1 MRFIAITP
9 NKLDDLDP
17 QVYIKSFSQKNN
29 PDLIIVR
36 DTNAS
41 FATKLEFANRLRKF
55 SNASISINAKVN
67 DFAIQKNI
75 SFDLHMNADELK
87 RVENESLKKFRSQSM
102 ISASCHNIEEI
113 NKANFISLDFVLL
126 SPVLI
131 NKFNPKLGWK
141 NFSKLA
147 AQCSTKVFALGGM
160 NFVNLEIARKHGAEG
175 IAGISM
181 FTQSSEKSS
190 ERIGL

>member
-1 MRFIAITP
+1 VRLIAITP

-17 QVYIKSFSQKNN
+17 QDYIKSFSIRNK

-41 FATKLEFANRLRKF
+41 FATKLEFANRLRKL
-55 SNASISINAKVN
+55 SNASISINAKAN
-67 DFAIQKNI
+67 DFASQKDI
-75 SFDLHMNADELK
+75 SFGLHMNSVELK
-87 RVENESLKKFRSQSM
+87 RVASESLEKLKPQSV

-113 NKANFISLDFVLL
+113 NKANFMSLDFVLV

-131 NKFNPKLGWK
+131 DKFNPKLGWK

-147 AQCSTKVFALGGM
+147 AQCSSEVFALGGM
-160 NFVNLEIARKHGAEG
+160 NILDLEIARKHGAHG

-181 FTQSSEKSS
+181 FT
-190 ERIGL
+190 

>member
-1 MRFIAITP
+1 MRLIAITP

-17 QVYIKSFSQKNN
+17 QDYIKSFSLINN

-55 SNASISINAKVN
+55 SNTSISINAKAN
-67 DFAIQKNI
+67 DFAIQKDI
-75 SFDLHMNADELK
+75 SFGLHMNAVELK
-87 RVENESLKKFRSQSM
+87 RVGNESLKKFISQSM

-113 NKANFISLDFVLL
+113 NKANFISLDFVLV

-131 NKFNPKLGWK
+131 NKFNSKLGWK

-160 NFVNLEIARKHGAEG
+160 NFLDLEIARKHGAHG

-181 FTQSSEKSS
+181 FT
-190 ERIGL
+190 

>member
-1 MRFIAITP
+1 MRLIAITP
-9 NKLDDLDP
+9 DKLDDLDP
-17 QVYIKSFSQKNN
+17 QDYIKSFSIRSN

-41 FATKLEFANRLRKF
+41 FATKLEFADRLRKL
-55 SNASISINAKVN
+55 SNVSISINAKAH
-67 DFAIQKNI
+67 DFASQKGI
-75 SFDLHMNADELK
+75 SFGLHMNSLELK
-87 RVENESLKKFRSQSM
+87 RVENESLEKLKPQSV

-113 NKANFISLDFVLL
+113 NKANFMSLDFVLV

-131 NKFNPKLGWK
+131 DKFNPKLGWK

-147 AQCSTKVFALGGM
+147 FQCSSKVFALGGM
-160 NFVNLEIARKHGAEG
+160 NIADLEIARKHGAQG

-181 FTQSSEKSS
+181 FT
-190 ERIGL
+190 

>member
-1 MRFIAITP
+1 MRLIAITP

-17 QVYIKSFSQKNN
+17 QNYIKSFSIKNN

-41 FATKLEFANRLRKF
+41 FATKLAFANRLRKF
-55 SNASISINAKVN
+55 SRASISINAKAN
-67 DFAIQKNI
+67 DFAIQKDI
-75 SFDLHMNADELK
+75 SFGLHMNANELK
-87 RVENESLKKFRSQSM
+87 RVGNKSLEKLKLLSV

-113 NKANFISLDFVLL
+113 IKANFMGLDFVLV

-131 NKFNPKLGWK
+131 DKFNPKLGWK

-147 AQCSTKVFALGGM
+147 TQCSSKVFALGGM
-160 NFVNLEIARKHGAEG
+160 SFLDLEIARKHGAQG

-181 FTQSSEKSS
+181 FT
-190 ERIGL
+190 

>member
-1 MRFIAITP
+1 MKLIAITP

-17 QVYIKSFSQKNN
+17 QDYIKSFSTRNN
-29 PDLIIVR
+29 PGLIIVR

-55 SNASISINAKVN
+55 SNASISINAKAN
-67 DFAIQKNI
+67 DFAIQKEI
-75 SFDLHMNADELK
+75 SFGLHMNAVELK
-87 RVENESLKKFRSQSM
+87 KVGNENLEKLKSKSV

-113 NKANFISLDFVLL
+113 NKANIMSLDFVLV

-131 NKFNPKLGWK
+131 DKFNPKLGWK

-147 AQCSTKVFALGGM
+147 AKCSTKVFALGGM
-160 NFVNLEIARKHGAEG
+160 DFLDLEIAQKHGAQG

-181 FTQSSEKSS
+181 FT
-190 ERIGL
+190 

>member
-1 MRFIAITP
+1 MRLIAITP

-17 QVYIKSFSQKNN
+17 QNYINSFSIKNN

-41 FATKLEFANRLRKF
+41 FATKLEFANRLRKL
-55 SNASISINAKVN
+55 SNASISINAKAN
-67 DFAIQKNI
+67 DFASQKDI
-75 SFDLHMNADELK
+75 SFGLHMNANELK
-87 RVENESLKKFRSQSM
+87 RVGDERLEKLKSLFV

-113 NKANFISLDFVLL
+113 NKANFMGLDFVLV

-131 NKFNPKLGWK
+131 DKFNPKLGWK

-147 AQCSTKVFALGGM
+147 AQCSSKVFALGGM
-160 NFVNLEIARKHGAEG
+160 NFLDLEIAQKHGAQG

-190 ERIGL
+190 E

>member
-1 MRFIAITP
+1 MRLIAITP

-17 QVYIKSFSQKNN
+17 QDYIKSFSTRNN

-41 FATKLEFANRLRKF
+41 FATKLEFADRLRKF
-55 SNASISINAKVN
+55 SNASISINARAN
-67 DFAIQKNI
+67 DFAIQKDI
-75 SFDLHMNADELK
+75 SFGLHMNAIELL
-87 RVENESLKKFRSQSM
+87 RVGNENLEKLKSESM
-102 ISASCHNIEEI
+102 ISASCHNIQEI
-113 NKANFISLDFVLL
+113 NKANFMSLDFVLV

-131 NKFNPKLGWK
+131 DKFNPKLGWK
-141 NFSKLA
+141 KFSKLA

-160 NFVNLEIARKHGAEG
+160 SFMDLEIARKHGAQG

-181 FTQSSEKSS
+181 FN
-190 ERIGL
+190 

>member
-1 MRFIAITP
+1 MRLIAITP

-17 QVYIKSFSQKNN
+17 QDYIRSFSIRNN

-41 FATKLEFANRLRKF
+41 FATKLEFANELRKF
-55 SNASISINAKVN
+55 SEALISINAKIN
-67 DFAIQKNI
+67 DFASQKDI
-75 SFDLHMNADELK
+75 SFGLHINAFELK
-87 RVENESLKKFRSQSM
+87 RVEKESLQNLNTQFM

-113 NKANFISLDFVLL
+113 NKANFISLDFVLV

-131 NKFNPKLGWK
+131 DKFNPKLGWK

-147 AQCSTKVFALGGM
+147 AQCSSKVFALGGM
-160 NFVNLEIARKHGAEG
+160 NILDLEIARKHGAQG

-181 FTQSSEKSS
+181 FT
-190 ERIGL
+190 